1 MDYNSIDL
9 YMKTKFLN
17 ELLDPELLVKQQ
29 PIEKLLINKVVYDSR
44 KVEDR
49 SLFVAIH
56 GYSTDGH
63 NYLGEVTNHGAVA
76 AIVEKEISG
85 VKIPQYLVRDSRT
98 ALASIASEFYRPEL
112 DNMCVVGI
120 TGTNGKTTTS
130 FLIRSIL
137 NEARLYSGLIGT
149 IHYDIGGELIQAW
162 NTTPESVDLF
172 QMIYNMH
179 EHDQRGCVL
188 EASSHGLALH
198 RLDGLKFEIAV
209 FTNLSQDHL
218 DFHADFEDY
227 YQAKKSL
234 FSHLK
239 PEGSAI
245 INSDDQY
252 GKRLLEEITSNS
264 IDFNASGDAAVTA
277 TRWDSSLNGVTLLAK
292 TPKGQINI
300 TSSLVGKF
308 NIENILAAISACVA
322 LDIDLETIKRGIERV
337 SRVPGRLEAVPV
349 NLDRTFIVDYSH
361 TPDALE
367 KALYVLAEMSEKRLW
382 VIFGCG
388 GDRDKKKRPLM
399 GSIAV
404 KIADR
409 VIITSDNP
417 RSEDPNSIIDDI
429 LSGINDMEKV
439 EVEPNRRKAIEQAL
453 EKSADGDII
462 LVAGKGHENYQEIDG
477 IKYPFDDRQVIKE
490 SVR

>member
-1 MDYNSIDL
+1 
-9 YMKTKFLN
+9 MKTKYLD
-17 ELLDPELLVKQQ
+17 ELLDPDLLVKQQ

-63 NYLGEVTNHGAVA
+63 NYLKDVTDQGAVA
-76 AIVEKEISG
+76 AIVEKENSD
-85 VKIPQYLVRDSRT
+85 VNIPQYLVKDSRK

-112 DNMCVVGI
+112 DSMRVVGI

-179 EHDQRGCVL
+179 QHNQRGCVL

-198 RLDGLKFEIAV
+198 RLDGIKFEIAV

-239 PEGSAI
+239 PEGTAI
-245 INSDDQY
+245 INSDDPY
-252 GKRLLEEITSNS
+252 GQRLLDEIQSKS
-264 IDFNASGDAAVTA
+264 LDFNTSGNATVTV
-277 TRWDSSLNGVTLLAK
+277 TRWDSSLNGVTLLAQ
-292 TPKGQINI
+292 TPQGQINI
-300 TSSLVGKF
+300 TSSLIGKF
-308 NIENILAAISACVA
+308 NIENILAAISAGIA
-322 LDIDLETIKRGIERV
+322 LDIDLVTIKRGIERV
-337 SRVPGRLEAVPV
+337 SRVPGRLEPVPV
-349 NLDRTFIVDYSH
+349 NLDKTIIVDYSH

-367 KALYVLAEMSEKRLW
+367 KALHVLTKMTEKKLW
-382 VIFGCG
+382 VVFGCG

-399 GSIAV
+399 GNIAV
-404 KIADR
+404 EIADH

-417 RSEDPNSIIDDI
+417 RSEDPDSIIDDI
-429 LSGINDMEKV
+429 LSGINDNEKV
-439 EVEPNRRKAIEQAL
+439 EVESNRRKAIQQAL
-453 EKSADGDII
+453 ENSEAGDTIF
-462 LVAGKGHENYQEIDG
+462 VAGKGHEHYQEIDG

>member
-1 MDYNSIDL
+1 MNNRVG
-9 YMKTKFLN
+9 MKTKYLN
-17 ELLDPELLVKQQ
+17 ELLDPDLMVKQQ
-29 PIEKLLINKVVYDSR
+29 TIERLLINKVVYDSR
-44 KVEDR
+44 KVEDQ

-63 NYLGEVTNHGAVA
+63 NYLKDVQNLGAVA
-76 AIVEKEISG
+76 AIVEKINPEVI
-85 VKIPQYLVRDSRT
+85 IPQYQVKDCRI

-112 DNMCVVGI
+112 DNMRVVGI

-172 QMIYNMH
+172 QMIYDMH
-179 EHDQRGCVL
+179 QQDQRGCVL

-198 RLDGLKFEIAV
+198 RLDGIKFEIAV

-245 INSDDQY
+245 INSDDSY
-252 GKRLLEEITSNS
+252 GQRLLSEIESKY
-264 IDFNASGDAAVTA
+264 IDFNSSGNAAVTA
-277 TRWDSSLNGVTLLAK
+277 THWDSSLSGVTFLAQ
-292 TPKGQINI
+292 TPQGQINI
-300 TSSLVGKF
+300 TSPLIGKF
-308 NIENILAAISACVA
+308 NIENILAAISTGIA
-322 LDIDLETIKRGIERV
+322 LGIDLVTIKRGIESVHRV
-337 SRVPGRLEAVPV
+337 TGRLEPVPV
-349 NLDRTFIVDYSH
+349 DIDKTIIVDYAH

-367 KALYVLAEMSEKRLW
+367 KALRVLAEMTDNNLW
-382 VIFGCG
+382 VVFGCG

-399 GSIAV
+399 GRIAMQ
-404 KIADR
+404 IANR

-417 RSEDPNSIIDDI
+417 RSESPGSIIDEI
-429 LSGINDMEKV
+429 LEGINDNKKI
-439 EVEPNRRKAIEQAL
+439 EVESNRQKAIQMAL
-453 EKSADGDII
+453 KNASAGDTI
-462 LVAGKGHENYQEIDG
+462 LVAGKGHENYQEING
-477 IKYPFDDRQVIKE
+477 IKYPFDDRQVIRE

>member
-1 MDYNSIDL
+1 
-9 YMKTKFLN
+9 MKTKFLN
-17 ELLDPELLVKQQ
+17 ELLDPDLLVKQQ

-49 SLFVAIH
+49 SLFVAID

-63 NYLGEVTNHGAVA
+63 NYLKDVTDHGAVA
-76 AIVEKEISG
+76 AIVEKENIG
-85 VKIPQYLVRDSRT
+85 INIPQYLVKDSRM

-112 DNMCVVGI
+112 DNMRVVGI

-172 QMIYNMH
+172 QMIYNMYQH
-179 EHDQRGCVL
+179 NQRGCVL

-198 RLDGLKFEIAV
+198 RLDGIKFEIAV

-227 YQAKKSL
+227 YQAKKLL

-245 INSDDQY
+245 INSDDSY
-252 GKRLLEEITSNS
+252 GQRLLSEIQSKS
-264 IDFNASGDAAVTA
+264 LDFNTSGDAAVTA
-277 TRWDSSLNGVTLLAK
+277 TRWDSSLDGVTLLVQ
-292 TPKGQINI
+292 TPQGQINI
-300 TSSLVGKF
+300 TSPLIGKF
-308 NIENILAAISACVA
+308 NIENILAAISAGIA
-322 LDIDLETIKRGIERV
+322 LDIDLQTIKRGIERV
-337 SRVPGRLEAVPV
+337 SRVPGRLELVPV
-349 NLDRTFIVDYSH
+349 NIDKTIIVDYSH

-367 KALYVLAEMSEKRLW
+367 KALHVLTEMTKNKLW

-399 GSIAV
+399 GNIAA
-404 KIADR
+404 KIADH
-409 VIITSDNP
+409 VIVTSDNP
-417 RSEDPNSIIDDI
+417 RSEDPDSIIDDI
-429 LSGINDMEKV
+429 FNGISDIENVK
-439 EVEPNRRKAIEQAL
+439 VEPNRRKAIHQAL
-453 EKSADGDII
+453 ENSTAGDTI
-462 LVAGKGHENYQEIDG
+462 LVAGKGHENYQEING

>member
-1 MDYNSIDL
+1 L
-9 YMKTKFLN
+9 KTKYLN
-17 ELLDPELLVKQQ
+17 ELLDPGLLVKQQ

-56 GYSTDGH
+56 GYSNDGH
-63 NYLGEVTNHGAVA
+63 NYLKDVPNHGAIA
-76 AIVEKEISG
+76 AIVEKENSE
-85 VKIPQYLVRDSRT
+85 VKIPQYQVKDSRM

-112 DNMCVVGI
+112 DNMRVVGI

-137 NEARLYSGLIGT
+137 NEARIYSGLIGT

-172 QMIYNMH
+172 QMMYKMH
-179 EHDQRGCVL
+179 QHDQRGCVL

-198 RLDGLKFEIAV
+198 RLDGIKFEIAV

-218 DFHADFEDY
+218 DFHANFEDY

-239 PEGSAI
+239 PDGSAI
-245 INSDDQY
+245 INSDDPY
-252 GKRLLEEITSNS
+252 GQRLLGEIQSKS
-264 IDFNASGDAAVTA
+264 LDFNTTGNA
-277 TRWDSSLNGVTLLAK
+277 TISATHWDSSLSGVTLLAQ
-292 TPKGQINI
+292 TPQGKINI
-300 TSSLVGKF
+300 TSPLIGKF
-308 NIENILAAISACVA
+308 NIENILAAISAGIA
-322 LDIDLETIKRGIERV
+322 LNIDLVTIKRGIESV
-337 SRVPGRLEAVPV
+337 SRVPGRLEPVPV
-349 NLDRTFIVDYSH
+349 NIDKNIIVDYSH

-367 KALYVLAEMSEKRLW
+367 KALHVLADITDKNLW
-382 VIFGCG
+382 VVFGCG

-399 GSIAV
+399 GKIAV
-404 KIADR
+404 EIADH

-417 RSEDPNSIIDDI
+417 RNESPDSIIDEI
-429 LSGINDMEKV
+429 LSGINDLQKVKV
-439 EVEPNRRKAIEQAL
+439 EENRRRAIENAL
-453 EKSADGDII
+453 KNTSAGDTI
-462 LVAGKGHENYQEIDG
+462 LVAGKGHETYQEIDG